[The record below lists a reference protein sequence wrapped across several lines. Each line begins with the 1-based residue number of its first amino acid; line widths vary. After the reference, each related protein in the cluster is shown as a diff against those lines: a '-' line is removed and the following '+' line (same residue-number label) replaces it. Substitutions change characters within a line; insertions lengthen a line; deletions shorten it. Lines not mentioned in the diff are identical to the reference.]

1 MNVSAAASFQVPY
14 PQTVKAN
21 TEKAQPE
28 KVDIPVMN
36 DRLRLTIEKL
46 RAPQSE
52 ARNLSSEKLNEVD
65 EFLNALEPHNEFTDL
80 PPRIKSYR
88 HSMIRHHEFYANLTL
103 KKMEGVYSDFKKDL
117 QSKWSGLANNVMG
130 FTVAEDGQLKVTSPP
145 DTLTARDEEILN
157 TLLNETKG
165 LQTLTLKHA
174 KFVIELVQMDKP
186 QFEGKVNLDLRN
198 FHKMIDYGLLLNEG
212 ALDLRNSN
220 SWLDQLHK
228 NAEKYPFEKRQGL
241 HIEA

>member
-14 PQTVKAN
+14 PQTLKAN
-21 TEKAQPE
+21 TETAQPE
-28 KVDIPVMN
+28 KVEGPVVNEQRGRFLIDKIMGRGEQKGYTFEDLKEVEAFLETN
-36 DRLRLTIEKL
+36 DRGPDDCGLYFRMKRARNGFLLGKEIQAGIKL
-46 RAPQSE
+46 RE
-52 ARNLSSEKLNEVD
+52 
-65 EFLNALEPHNEFTDL
+65 
-80 PPRIKSYR
+80 
-88 HSMIRHHEFYANLTL
+88 
-103 KKMEGVYSDFKKDL
+103 MEEIYSDFKKDL
-117 QSKWSGLANNVMG
+117 QNKWSGLANKPMG

-174 KFVIELVQMDKP
+174 KLVIELVQMDKP

-198 FHKMIDYGLLLNEG
+198 FHKMIDYGLLLNKG
-212 ALDLRNSN
+212 ALDLRNSD

-228 NAEKYPFEKRQGL
+228 KAEKEPSEKKQGL